1 MRYHLEGPLGR
12 YTECATGSRR
22 DTARDDAASPIL
34 DAVVVGFAALS
45 SLPARLGIDGHGPRR
60 TKRHH

>member
-1 MRYHLEGPLGR
+1 MGR
-12 YTECATGSRR
+12 YTECATARRGS
-22 DTARDDAASPIL
+22 AGDDAASPIL

-60 TKRHH
+60 CKRHH

>member
-1 MRYHLEGPLGR
+1 MRYHLEGPMGR
-12 YTECATGSRR
+12 YTECATARRGS
-22 DTARDDAASPIL
+22 AGDDAASPIL

-60 TKRHH
+60 CKRHH

>member
-1 MRYHLEGPLGR
+1 MRYHLEGPMGR
-12 YTECATGSRR
+12 YTECAAATRR
-22 DTARDDAASPIL
+22 GTAPGDAASPLL

-60 TKRHH
+60 SKRHH